1 MQSFIRVMQKKICI
15 MDKQSLIALIRGV
28 RRRHFKEVVNL
39 SRKRRDEEELEQERY
54 EKELKH
60 DSDFEWIM
68 AGLAILVVTG
78 IFMI

>member
-1 MQSFIRVMQKKICI
+1 M
-15 MDKQSLIALIRGV
+15 
-28 RRRHFKEVVNL
+28 